1 VRDKTDIQSGL
12 ERGREIEG
20 VSGTLIMVG
29 EKMGVWGNIKLT
41 QL

>member
-1 VRDKTDIQSGL
+1 LGL
-12 ERGREIEG
+12 ERGREITG
-20 VSGTLIMVG
+20 VLGTLIIVE